1 MFLLLELYGI
11 AAPIRRVAAMLSPIL
26 PGTRA
31 DVESIGFEWYSDC
44 CFCADRY
51 LVEPDAFGDGCMT
64 YYLQVAGCGES
75 DAEGGE

>member
-1 MFLLLELYGI
+1 
-11 AAPIRRVAAMLSPIL
+11 MLSPIL

-44 CFCADRY
+44 CFCEDSY

-64 YYLQVAGCGES
+64 YYLQVAGLGES
-75 DAEGGE
+75 DEEGGE

>member
-1 MFLLLELYGI
+1 
-11 AAPIRRVAAMLSPIL
+11 MLSPIL

-44 CFCADRY
+44 CFCGDSY